1 MDETDAFFTQTVV
14 GPPFT
19 AFMGRRR
26 SPSAAGA
33 EGLQLNLMTGESRLT
48 QVWKDW
54 VVLSHACDP
63 IGQPRLRPGKL
74 RRVLERHALWVAVAG
89 IVALLLALAVVGA
102 TLWS

>member
-19 AFMGRRR
+19 VLMGRRR
-26 SPSAAGA
+26 IPGTAGA
-33 EGLQLNLMTGESRLT
+33 EGLHVNLQTGEGRLT
-48 QVWKDW
+48 QMWTDW

-89 IVALLLALAVVGA
+89 VLSLLLALAIVGV